1 MTLMDRDLEER
12 RRAATSKLVV
22 LDLASVFPDWLG
34 PVPPSELVARSVLV
48 RTLAEA
54 RRDQDVFLI
63 GCSVDMAWAAA
74 EVFPGAA
81 IFIEPDDESEE
92 RELSGQFLDRQRTG
106 SFAELVIV
114 SGDRRFLDVAEMFGE
129 SGRTVRVL
137 TDRESCDIVLNGEAD
152 VTVYFPDFTD

>member
-63 GCSVDMAWAAA
+63 GCTVDMAWAAA

-81 IFIEPDDESEE
+81 IFIEPEDASEE

-114 SGDRRFLDVAEMFGE
+114 SGDRRFLEVAEMFGE

-137 TDRESCDIVLNGEAD
+137 TDRDSCDIVLNGEAD
-152 VTVYFPDFTD
+152 VTVYFPDFND

>member
-81 IFIEPDDESEE
+81 IFIEPDDETEE

-137 TDRESCDIVLNGEAD
+137 TDRASCDIVLNGEAD